1 MTASRPPNPDQPEPR
16 RRAGARASRPVSRA
30 LEALLAQAVTVDDA
44 GEPVSRAEQIAA
56 RLIELA
62 ADPDPSIS
70 LRAINML
77 MERLEGRPA
86 PNDGLVDRD
95 EVNKSF
101 DRAIQ
106 MFYNFVP
113 EDRHEDLLAAMD
125 RVLAGTEPSSAP
137 A

>member
-1 MTASRPPNPDQPEPR
+1 MTASRPPNPDQPAPR
-16 RRAGARASRPVSRA
+16 RRATARGTRPVSKA
-30 LEALLAQAVTVDDA
+30 LEAMLAQAVTVDDA

-62 ADPDPSIS
+62 TDPDPSIS

-77 MERLEGRPA
+77 MERLEGRPV
-86 PNDGLVDRD
+86 PNDGLVDRE
-95 EVNKSF
+95 EVHKSF

-113 EDRHEDLLAAMD
+113 EDRHGDLLAAMD
-125 RVLAGTEPSSAP
+125 RVLADVSPTRTP
-137 A
+137 